1 MRAILICAV
10 FAVTTGFAA
19 FSAHGDLINRGN
31 GLIYDSATNL
41 TWLQDANFAQTAGA
55 DVDGRMF
62 LDEAMA
68 WVDSL
73 NYSGLGEWR
82 LPRNSGQ
89 VHDGVLFD
97 TQGELASLFL
107 SLGNVSG
114 LPLEK
119 TGPFDNVQADYWLA
133 NEPAPPPTVPPPL
146 VFDGY
151 GFSTNGGYEYPTV
164 NLNLAAVWPVRT
176 GDVAADFIDL
186 VFRLPDI
193 VVPTDG
199 IHPVQGTIS
208 AVLELEDAFEAEPP
222 EIAAFNVAFELDGH
236 PAGIE
241 FGNPGDPTSD
251 SLIPEGTSVAT
262 ASQLPHVIRF
272 AKDALEPVEAVDGGL
287 LVTVPFTVNAG
298 APSGTYPISFI
309 AGNELVDPDAESFV
323 IEFSGGSIT
332 VISEMALPAGDYNR
346 NGVVDAADYVLW
358 RNTAGQ
364 TGTGL
369 AADGN
374 GNGVVDTA
382 DYNLWRSNF
391 GRSGLG
397 GGAGTAAFTAIP
409 EPSTCVLAAAG
420 LGLLQWNRGRK
431 RASKV
436 RLRPDSLCLRA

>member
-10 FAVTTGFAA
+10 FATTSGFAA
-19 FSAHGDLINRGN
+19 SSAFGVLLNRGN

-41 TWLQDANFAQTAGA
+41 TWLQDANFAQTSGA

-73 NYSGLGEWR
+73 NYSGFSDWR

-89 VHDGVLFD
+89 VHEGVLFD

-119 TGPFDNVQADYWLA
+119 TGPFENVQADYWLA
-133 NEPAPPPTVPPPL
+133 NEPAPPPMVPPPL

-164 NLNLAAVWPVRT
+164 NLNLAAVWPVRP
-176 GDVAADFIDL
+176 GDVMADFIDL

-199 IHPVQGTIS
+199 VNPVQGTIS
-208 AVLELEDAFEAEPP
+208 AMLDLEGAFEVEPP
-222 EIAAFNVAFELDGH
+222 EIAAFNVAFELDGQ
-236 PAGIE
+236 PAGLE
-241 FGNPGDPTSD
+241 FGTPEDPASD
-251 SLIPEGTSVAT
+251 ALIPEGTSVAT
-262 ASQLPHVIRF
+262 ASELPHIIRF

-287 LVTVPFTVNAG
+287 LVSVPFTVNAG
-298 APSGTYPISFI
+298 VPSGTYPISFI
-309 AGNELVDPDAESFV
+309 AGNELVDPDAEPLV
-323 IEFSGGSIT
+323 IEFVGGSIT
-332 VISEMALPAGDYNR
+332 VVSETALPTGDYNR

-364 TGTGL
+364 SGAGL

-374 GNGVVDTA
+374 GDGTVNAA
-382 DYNLWRSNF
+382 DYNLWRANF
-391 GRSGLG
+391 GRSAFDS
-397 GGAGTAAFTAIP
+397 GAGTAALSAIP
-409 EPSTCVLAAAG
+409 EPATWLLLAPFLMMRRMA
-420 LGLLQWNRGRK
+420 RRY
-431 RASKV
+431 S
-436 RLRPDSLCLRA
+436 